1 MHPSS
6 PEPSTMPSETPE
18 EQIARCLAVMG
29 KEPEELADYVARHT
43 ALKNVDDPWA
53 VNGVRPKDRSPK

>member
-1 MHPSS
+1 
-6 PEPSTMPSETPE
+6 MPSETPE